1 MRVAALA
8 AVALGAP
15 FALAGCGS
23 DSKSGGTSTGGSGHK
38 EVAVKITDAGCEP
51 ARLTL
56 AAGPTTF
63 LVENDGATKVTEFE
77 VLDGATILGEAENIA
92 PGLSGEFSLTLKPGT
107 YTTYCPG
114 GTTSERGTLEV
125 TGGVA
130 TPASAEATS
139 AVAAYRKYVQEQTDL
154 LVDETTR
161 FAKAVKTGNIAE
173 AKRLYPAARRPYER
187 IEPVAESFG
196 DLDAAID
203 AREGDVDPQDW
214 TGFHP
219 LEKALWKTGS
229 LRDGAPLADQLVE
242 DVQLLDSRIQTMSL
256 ESAQIANGS
265 VELLGEVS
273 KSKLTGEEERY
284 SHTDLVDVEANVDG
298 AKAGFD
304 AVRPIVEKKNAKL
317 ARTIDARFAAMTAAL
332 DEHRDADDPSGYVS
346 YTTLTPSQTR
356 ELSRKVDA
364 LAEPLSQVGA
374 IVVASG

>member
-1 MRVAALA
+1 VRIAALA
-8 AVALGAP
+8 AIALGAP

-23 DSKSGGTSTGGSGHK
+23 DSKSSGTTTGASAHK

-51 ARLTL
+51 AKLTL

-63 LVENDGATKVTEFE
+63 MVENDGATKVTEYE
-77 VLDGATILGEAENIA
+77 ILDGATILGEVENIA
-92 PGLSGEFSLTLKPGT
+92 PGLSGKFSLTLKPGT

-114 GTTSERGTLEV
+114 GTTSERGSLEV
-125 TGGVA
+125 TGAGAVA
-130 TPASAEATS
+130 ASAEATA
-139 AVAAYRKYVQEQTDL
+139 AVAAYRKFVEAQTKL
-154 LVDETTR
+154 LVAETTK
-161 FAKAVKTGNIAE
+161 FANAVKAGNVAK
-173 AKRLYPAARRPYER
+173 AKRLYPVARKPYER

-196 DLDAAID
+196 DLDPAID

-229 LRDGAPLADQLVE
+229 LKDAGPLADQLVQ
-242 DVQLLDSRIQTMSL
+242 DVQLLDSRVGAMSL
-256 ESAQIANGS
+256 EAAQIANGS

-273 KSKLTGEEERY
+273 KSKITGEEERY
-284 SHTDLVDVEANVDG
+284 SHIDLVDVEANVAG

-317 ARTIDARFAAMTAAL
+317 AETLDARFAAMTTEL
-332 DEHRDADDPSGYVS
+332 DKYRDAGDPSGYVP
-346 YTTLTPSQTR
+346 YTALTPAQTR
-356 ELSRKVDA
+356 ELSRSVDA